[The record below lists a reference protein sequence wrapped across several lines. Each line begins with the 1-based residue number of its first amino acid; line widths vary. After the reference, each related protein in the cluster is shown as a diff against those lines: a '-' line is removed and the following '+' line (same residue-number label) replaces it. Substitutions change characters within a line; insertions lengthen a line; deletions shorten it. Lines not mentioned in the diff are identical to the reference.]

1 MMCGLDVYKRQ
12 TLSSGNL
19 RFFVTYDDS
28 EETDPYATGVESAYF
43 YFDGTYRG
51 TYDRDNLGS
60 TSGLMHFGSGLHSI
74 TFYLKDGY
82 GNVTR
87 ETRYFTVAA
96 EETDV
101 PGVSL
106 DLRGEPTVG
115 KMCIRDSHRRHPHRS
130 GRVGLHSR
138 GRSRPL
144 APCPDRHQHQRRPE
158 LDQRLYQLQQRRWV

>member
-1 MMCGLDVYKRQ
+1 
-12 TLSSGNL
+12 
-19 RFFVTYDDS
+19 
-28 EETDPYATGVESAYF
+28 
-43 YFDGTYRG
+43 
-51 TYDRDNLGS
+51 
-60 TSGLMHFGSGLHSI
+60 MHFGSGLHSI

-115 KMCIRDSHRRHPHRS
+115 KPWQLALTATDPASITSLSANVSVSRSYPASPSRRALPVRMTMTPP
-130 GRVGLHSR
+130 RAL
-138 GRSRPL
+138 
-144 APCPDRHQHQRRPE
+144 CP
-158 LDQRLYQLQQRRWV
+158 

>member
-1 MMCGLDVYKRQ
+1 M
-12 TLSSGNL
+12 
-19 RFFVTYDDS
+19 
-28 EETDPYATGVESAYF
+28 ESAYF

-51 TYDRDNLGS
+51 RYDRDNLGS

-106 DLRGEPTVG
+106 DLRGEPTLG
-115 KMCIRDSHRRHPHRS
+115 KTWQLALTATDRPPSPPSAPMSPFPAAIPSPASPSRRALPVRMTMTPP
-130 GRVGLHSR
+130 RARGLPNR
-138 GRSRPL
+138 ARSRPMW
-144 APCPDRHQHQRRPE
+144 APLRTISAARR
-158 LDQRLYQLQQRRWV
+158 DSN